1 MFALLHK
8 AKPANMHKL
17 YPEGA
22 KQLRCL
28 GKPGSLT
35 MCLSLVQTFSTIH
48 LCLGALLTQQEG
60 RGANTLRY
68 SLLAKTDNDIP
79 FTACGRAILE
89 MTTFNEKFAND
100 IHHFH

>member
-1 MFALLHK
+1 
-8 AKPANMHKL
+8 MHKL
-17 YPEGA
+17 YSEGA

-35 MCLSLVQTFSTIH
+35 MCLSLVQMFSTIH
-48 LCLGALLTQQEG
+48 LWLGALLTQQG

-89 MTTFNEKFAND
+89 ITTFSENFANA